1 MANRWILIVLF
12 FFFYL
17 TGCET
22 LRFAPSLEQKQNAW
36 LHNRTAQLAADA
48 ARNEQVSKKI
58 QQLTALCEIQSR
70 AFCSDYGLPDEFPQ
84 ADSADDVLS
93 QSTWQLA
100 DTALVQSAQ
109 RPDVFDMA
117 DSFFELGIGIAGLIG
132 GVYGVKGVRFLKEA
146 RDKSKALRE
155 VIEGNELFK
164 RRHTDSAEAFKQA
177 HKGQSTQTRRLV
189 TEIKTS

>member
-1 MANRWILIVLF
+1 MVNRRMLIVF
-12 FFFYL
+12 FLAFYF

-36 LHNRTAQLAADA
+36 LHNRTAQFAADA
-48 ARNEQVSKKI
+48 ARDEQASEKI
-58 QQLTALCEIQSR
+58 QHLTALCEIQSR
-70 AFCSDYGLPDEFPQ
+70 AFCSDYGLPGEFPE
-84 ADSADDVLS
+84 ADSEDEVLS
-93 QSTWQLA
+93 QTTWQLA

-109 RPDVFDMA
+109 RPDVFDLA
-117 DSFFELGIGIAGLIG
+117 DAFFELGIGVAGLIG
-132 GVYGVKGVRFLKEA
+132 GVYGVKSIRFLKEA

-155 VIEGNELFK
+155 VIEGNEFFK